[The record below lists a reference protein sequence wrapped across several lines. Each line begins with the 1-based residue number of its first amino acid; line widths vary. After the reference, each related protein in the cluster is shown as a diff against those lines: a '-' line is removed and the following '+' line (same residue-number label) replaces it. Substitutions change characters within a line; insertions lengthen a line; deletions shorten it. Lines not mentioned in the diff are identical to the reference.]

1 MIVLKMRLLFIIIFI
16 FDEQIYAQ
24 SIGFIKGVDI
34 SILYQVEQNG
44 GVFYENG
51 IEKDPI
57 EIFKD
62 HGVNAVRLKLWHTP
76 ILDYNGLPRVLQMAQ
91 RIDTLGLDLMLD
103 IHYSDTWA
111 DPGNQTKP
119 SAWEALDF
127 ETLSDS
133 VFHYTKNVV
142 TKFKAQ
148 GTLPKFIQIG
158 NETDCGFLWPDGYV
172 CDESNTDTQWQN
184 LGILFNHAISGIQ
197 EAIDET
203 NTVWTIGHLSSG
215 GIWFFSN
222 LFDENA
228 SIDIIGQSY
237 YPWWHGSLDDLSNN
251 LAQLGNEFQKP
262 IIVVETA
269 YPFTSSWNDNTNNI
283 VGMDSQLLDGFPA
296 SELGQY
302 NFLQNVK
309 TIIED
314 NEYGAGICYWSPEWI
329 STESYGSPW
338 ENLALFDFSGEV
350 LQGITV
356 FESENAEIDEN
367 IIPESTSLQLFPNPF
382 NPTTNIRYE
391 NPIFGFVEIM
401 IYNINGELVETLV
414 NRDQRQGEQSILWN
428 ADKFSSCV
436 YFYQLKL
443 DGEIFR
449 TKRAVLLK

>member
-62 HGVNAVRLKLWHTP
+62 HGVNVVRLKLWHTP

-158 NETDCGFLWPDGYV
+158 NETDCGFL
-172 CDESNTDTQWQN
+172 
-184 LGILFNHAISGIQ
+184 
-197 EAIDET
+197 
-203 NTVWTIGHLSSG
+203 
-215 GIWFFSN
+215 
-222 LFDENA
+222 
-228 SIDIIGQSY
+228 
-237 YPWWHGSLDDLSNN
+237 
-251 LAQLGNEFQKP
+251 
-262 IIVVETA
+262 
-269 YPFTSSWNDNTNNI
+269 
-283 VGMDSQLLDGFPA
+283 
-296 SELGQY
+296 
-302 NFLQNVK
+302 
-309 TIIED
+309 
-314 NEYGAGICYWSPEWI
+314 
-329 STESYGSPW
+329 
-338 ENLALFDFSGEV
+338 
-350 LQGITV
+350 
-356 FESENAEIDEN
+356 
-367 IIPESTSLQLFPNPF
+367 
-382 NPTTNIRYE
+382 
-391 NPIFGFVEIM
+391 
-401 IYNINGELVETLV
+401 
-414 NRDQRQGEQSILWN
+414 
-428 ADKFSSCV
+428 
-436 YFYQLKL
+436 
-443 DGEIFR
+443 
-449 TKRAVLLK
+449 

>member
-1 MIVLKMRLLFIIIFI
+1 MV
-16 FDEQIYAQ
+16 
-24 SIGFIKGVDI
+24 
-34 SILYQVEQNG
+34 
-44 GVFYENG
+44 
-51 IEKDPI
+51 
-57 EIFKD
+57 
-62 HGVNAVRLKLWHTP
+62 
-76 ILDYNGLPRVLQMAQ
+76 
-91 RIDTLGLDLMLD
+91 
-103 IHYSDTWA
+103 
-111 DPGNQTKP
+111 
-119 SAWEALDF
+119 
-127 ETLSDS
+127 
-133 VFHYTKNVV
+133 
-142 TKFKAQ
+142 
-148 GTLPKFIQIG
+148 
-158 NETDCGFLWPDGYV
+158 
-172 CDESNTDTQWQN
+172 
-184 LGILFNHAISGIQ
+184 
-197 EAIDET
+197 
-203 NTVWTIGHLSSG
+203 
-215 GIWFFSN
+215 FSN

-269 YPFTSSWNDNTNNI
+269 YPFTLSWNDNTNNI

-428 ADKFSSCV
+428 ADKFSSGV

-443 DGEIFR
+443 DGKILR

>member
-62 HGVNAVRLKLWHTP
+62 HGVNVVRLKLWHTP

-172 CDESNTDTQWQN
+172 CDEPNTETQWQN

-203 NTVWTIGHLSSG
+203 DTVWTIGHLSSG

-262 IIVVETA
+262 IIVAETA
-269 YPFTSSWNDNTNNI
+269 YPFTLSWNDNTNNI

-314 NEYGAGICYWSPEWI
+314 NEYGAGICYWSPE
-329 STESYGSPW
+329 
-338 ENLALFDFSGEV
+338 
-350 LQGITV
+350 
-356 FESENAEIDEN
+356 
-367 IIPESTSLQLFPNPF
+367 
-382 NPTTNIRYE
+382 
-391 NPIFGFVEIM
+391 
-401 IYNINGELVETLV
+401 
-414 NRDQRQGEQSILWN
+414 
-428 ADKFSSCV
+428 
-436 YFYQLKL
+436 
-443 DGEIFR
+443 
-449 TKRAVLLK
+449 